1 MTGTTKKTFFVILL
15 MVILLW
21 SHAVSLNLTFC
32 KTFTSYNSNDNEEN
46 HDLVVVSVIISE
58 DMSWYQ
64 WLSNKWKYIIQYLSD
79 LPAIS
84 NLNVNYIIYHGLR
97 GYCSTAEV
105 ALDILLNRDLNYGR
119 PFKIIAIL
127 THITNSELADLA
139 VMMSPYSIPVIPMLP
154 LRSSILRYNQ
164 RFQDYY
170 DNVLLGEYFEDT
182 DKLDF
187 LFNFATKFN
196 VKLLSILYDSNSIN
210 TKSEID
216 VISEYLVKRGVC
228 VNIYHLPVSS
238 YHHKLNSFINKDK
251 ANVFVIIYED
261 FKFSTEM
268 IKLLNNGSNKTRL
281 AIIYNYDWTNKKQIR
296 SLEQSLLGL
305 KMLHLYTFILEGQIR
320 DDHQFFYSYFYK
332 WIESVR
338 RRITLN
344 TSKINLILGSDTP
357 ARTFGFKYHI
367 PFHSIMSPMLDDVT
381 YYAKLFSKIY
391 NVDLYLLKKR
401 NNTMNKSLIYS
412 FDHQNTKV
420 NPWKCQNCEILS
432 DLEPVCTRNICS
444 AGHYPIHLPTKCC
457 WVCHIC
463 SPEFVK
469 SSEGQH
475 ECTKCNSSTITN
487 QNQTKCLPF
496 SYHYFKIS
504 LKQRITAISLSS
516 VGCAYII
523 CFLAIFAYYKD
534 TPIVKSSNLN
544 LSIFQMSLHLVLN
557 LNLAITVFAQTHH
570 ICFVQSIIGGY
581 LLQLIMSIYII
592 KINKL
597 LTVFTA
603 EVLLERSVCLSLQ
616 EIAFP
621 AVYITMSIFIT
632 AVYSALHHISDYG
645 ILNGKESL
653 IKYKYC
659 NTASYFYVDVSLVII
674 LSVICSIKAFLA
686 RKLPANYNETCY
698 IFLAMFTSTIFLL
711 LSVPLDASYR
721 GDGQNIFVNSCMV
734 FATNMSLISIAYG
747 YKVHIVL
754 FQRHKNTKEAFQAT
768 RFTNI
773 QRKL

>member
-1 MTGTTKKTFFVILL
+1 MF
-15 MVILLW
+15 
-21 SHAVSLNLTFC
+21 
-32 KTFTSYNSNDNEEN
+32 
-46 HDLVVVSVIISE
+46 
-58 DMSWYQ
+58 
-64 WLSNKWKYIIQYLSD
+64 
-79 LPAIS
+79 
-84 NLNVNYIIYHGLR
+84 
-97 GYCSTAEV
+97 
-105 ALDILLNRDLNYGR
+105 
-119 PFKIIAIL
+119 
-127 THITNSELADLA
+127 
-139 VMMSPYSIPVIPMLP
+139 
-154 LRSSILRYNQ
+154 
-164 RFQDYY
+164 
-170 DNVLLGEYFEDT
+170 
-182 DKLDF
+182 
-187 LFNFATKFN
+187 
-196 VKLLSILYDSNSIN
+196 
-210 TKSEID
+210 
-216 VISEYLVKRGVC
+216 
-228 VNIYHLPVSS
+228 
-238 YHHKLNSFINKDK
+238 
-251 ANVFVIIYED
+251 
-261 FKFSTEM
+261 
-268 IKLLNNGSNKTRL
+268 KLLNNGSNKTRL
-281 AIIYNYDWTNKKQIR
+281 AIIYNFDWTNKKQMR
-296 SLEQSLLGL
+296 LLEQSLLDL

-412 FDHQNTKV
+412 FDHQNAKA

-432 DLEPVCTRNICS
+432 DLEPICTRNICS

-463 SPEFVK
+463 SPGFVK

-523 CFLAIFAYYKD
+523 CFLAIFACYKD

-544 LSIFQMSLHLVLN
+544 LSIFQISLHLVLN
-557 LNLAITVFAQTHH
+557 LHLAITVFAQTHH

-603 EVLLERSVCLSLQ
+603 EILLERSVCLSLQ

-632 AVYSALHHISDYG
+632 AVYATLHHISDYG

-659 NTASYFYVDVSLVII
+659 NTASYFYIDVSLVIM

-721 GDGQNIFVNSCMV
+721 GDGQKIFVNSCMV

-747 YKVHIVL
+747 YKIHIML
-754 FQRHKNTKEAFQAT
+754 FQRHKNTKEVFQAT
-768 RFTNI
+768 RFTDI